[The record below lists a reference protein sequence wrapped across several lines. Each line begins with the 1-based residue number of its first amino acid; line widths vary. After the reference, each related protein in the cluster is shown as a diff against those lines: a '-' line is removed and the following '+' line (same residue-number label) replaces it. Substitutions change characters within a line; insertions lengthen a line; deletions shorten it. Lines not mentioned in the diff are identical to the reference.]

1 MSKKLAVVMMV
12 LVAMMSSVLVN
23 GFAFAGDDE
32 EDPALVQIET
42 DDGGLIPIFADGR
55 LNGLDMTE
63 TVAVYYDYTV
73 TKFWNGDS
81 ELEAIQEV
89 SAIQVWV
96 IEEYTGVGQLALYVP
111 IADVKAAMSAGIDAT
126 IASGSGAS
134 LGYSAASGLLWVSG
148 PNGYVFT
155 WEL

>member
-1 MSKKLAVVMMV
+1 MSKKFAVVMMV
-12 LVAMMSSVLVN
+12 LVAMLSTVLVN

-32 EDPALVQIET
+32 EEPVQIET

-63 TVAVYYDYTV
+63 TVAVYYDYSV
-73 TKFWNGDS
+73 TKFWNGDD

-96 IEEYTGVGQLALYVP
+96 VEAYTGEGQLALYVP
-111 IADVKAAMSAGIDAT
+111 IADVQAAMSAGVDTT
-126 IASGSGAS
+126 IASGNGAS